1 MMPMRGQGRHNRETL
16 PSSSTGLETLDSDS
30 AQSKAYVSDQPSE
43 DREET
48 EGILG
53 GSTDQPQ
60 HSLGSLTQQSQ
71 QQQQQSLSAND
82 PSRRSEQEVEDVV
95 QLCLEVIRE
104 HEAET
109 ASLSP
114 RALQQSVTHANLFPT
129 EASGCHTSSKQTSD
143 SYVDLEEGTGSCPS
157 HHSDK
162 PDPFAVYE
170 AFRPEHA
177 QQLHA
182 NNVAGSGEATQ
193 DPSVPE
199 QDLDLYATRTL
210 TVLLLAGP
218 SPVRVEDLR
227 RCWMALPT
235 QLRKRNFTA
244 LVLGRTA
251 AIASSCFGLHLLS
264 FQVKGTKYVVFTQG
278 LRFGPHLQLIRSPR
292 EEELRGF
299 LLFLSLQFLSY
310 QAELPLETLK
320 ASIRL
325 VGREDLLQGFNE
337 ASLLKAAHFRETS
350 HKLESLGDLLSE
362 CESLKYIMIK
372 RRASAAGEE
381 AEDIIYIVPTE
392 RLLQE
397 LQVDTFRSECMT
409 TFGVELPDTRL
420 VAPEGEGLEGATPDP
435 AATQG

>member
-1 MMPMRGQGRHNRETL
+1 MMLMRGQGRHNREIL
-16 PSSSTGLETLDSDS
+16 PSSSTGLETVDSDS

-218 SPVRVEDLR
+218 SPVR
-227 RCWMALPT
+227 
-235 QLRKRNFTA
+235 
-244 LVLGRTA
+244 RTA

-381 AEDIIYIVPTE
+381 AEVSLRAE
-392 RLLQE
+392 
-397 LQVDTFRSECMT
+397 
-409 TFGVELPDTRL
+409 
-420 VAPEGEGLEGATPDP
+420 
-435 AATQG
+435 